1 MNFQRCSLG
10 NWASKSGNQN
20 GRQAKGTKE
29 IKAKSKKQKAMISRL
44 SAITRQA

>member
-29 IKAKSKKQKAMISRL
+29 IKAKSIKDRL
-44 SAITRQA
+44 Q